1 MAAKELQMP
10 QFKPVGYNTVSPY
23 LITSDAAATI
33 RFLERVLGGKLLRS
47 FPDDQG
53 RLMHAEVRVDDSTIM
68 LADSA
73 PDWPP
78 VAAYTHVYV
87 ENVDATYERALA
99 EGAVSVQV
107 PEQKGDEDK
116 RGGVKDAGG
125 TTWWIATRVG

>member
-1 MAAKELQMP
+1 MP

-73 PDWPP
+73 PEWPP
-78 VAAYTHVYV
+78 VPAYAHVYV

-99 EGAVSVQV
+99 EGAESVQAPV
-107 PEQKGDEDK
+107 QKEDEDK
-116 RGGVKDAGG
+116 RGGIKDAGG